1 MKKYRAKKK
10 LPFMVLLC
18 AVVSFFVVCPYLC
31 QQAVASSPQHACCP
45 ESNAAANNQ
54 SPVHGSSCQQ
64 NLNYV
69 ASDHS
74 VDSLFAKIVSLPLA
88 IMVAPHNPQLMQYC
102 SYGYHPSSPL
112 VLADKAS
119 LYLVKAA
126 FLI

>member
-10 LPFMVLLC
+10 LPFVVLLF
-18 AVVSFFVVCPYLC
+18 AVVAFFVVCPYLC
-31 QQAVASSPQHACCP
+31 QQAISSSPQHVCCP
-45 ESNAAANNQ
+45 EGNAAANSQ

-74 VDSLFAKIVSLPLA
+74 ADSLFAKIVSSPLS
-88 IMVAPHNPQLMQYC
+88 IMVAPHNPRLIQHR
-102 SYGYHPSSPL
+102 SYGYNPSSPL

>member
-31 QQAVASSPQHACCP
+31 QQAIASSPQHACCP
-45 ESNAAANNQ
+45 EGNATANSQ
-54 SPVHGSSCQQ
+54 PPVHESSCQQ
-64 NLNYV
+64 DLNYV

-74 VDSLFAKIVSLPLA
+74 ADGLFAKILSSPLS
-88 IMVAPHNPQLMQYC
+88 IVVAPYNPHLMQYRA
-102 SYGYHPSSPL
+102 YGYHPSSPL
-112 VLADKAS
+112 VLADKES

>member
-1 MKKYRAKKK
+1 MKKYRAKRK

-31 QQAVASSPQHACCP
+31 WQAGASSPQHACCP
-45 ESNAAANNQ
+45 EGSSTANSQ
-54 SPVHGSSCQQ
+54 SPVHESSCQQ
-64 NLNYV
+64 DLNYV

-74 VDSLFAKIVSLPLA
+74 VDSLFAKILSSPLA
-88 IMVAPHNPQLMQYC
+88 IMVAPHNPQLMQYR